1 MSFSS
6 RVEDTPQ
13 TLWKELEESGARLLM
28 TIPFN
33 SPIEKALGFMS
44 VAGDTDNLPLLTIC
58 VINANTEKT
67 TVSTIVFPNSK
78 EFEKLVNK
86 LYIDFATNFN
96 SGDIEWQKK
105 VFMKELKI
113 Y

>member
-13 TLWKELEESGARLLM
+13 TLWKELEQSGARLLM

-33 SPIEKALGFMS
+33 SPIEIALGFMS
-44 VAGDTDNLPLLTIC
+44 VAGDQENLPLLTIC
-58 VINANTEKT
+58 VINANTERT

-96 SGDIEWQKK
+96 SEDIEWQKK
-105 VFMKELKI
+105 VFMKELNT